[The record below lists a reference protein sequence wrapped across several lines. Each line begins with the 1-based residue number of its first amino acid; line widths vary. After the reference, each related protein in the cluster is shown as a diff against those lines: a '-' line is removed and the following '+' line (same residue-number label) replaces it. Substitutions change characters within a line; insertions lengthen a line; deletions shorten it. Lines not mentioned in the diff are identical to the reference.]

1 MELEQ
6 IIDEV
11 NIDDQDLSFNKC
23 IIYGF
28 GSFGKSLV
36 DVLKDKN
43 IEVVCIF
50 DKVATGEYEGTQ
62 CYNLDNYDYA
72 QYFDIPIL
80 IGIHNRDVD
89 VYTVKDDLL
98 KRGFVDVLL
107 PIDYYGYFETFLGW
121 KYWLSSKKYIIDNK
135 LKIFEA
141 RNLLQDNFIFDSIIN
156 YRLGKYVDFSLL
168 ISDLQYHPKSIGKWP
183 EPLFFVDAGGFNGD
197 TVEEIVNLG
206 YVIDTVYGFEPD
218 TKNFI
223 DYCETMKRLNIR
235 AINFPCGIGE
245 DNEIIPFS
253 NDGFDGNYFGEGEIG
268 LPVCSLDNV
277 LTSNPVN
284 LIKMDIEG
292 FEKEALRGANNLL
305 KNNKPCLAISLYH
318 KPEDL
323 WEIPLLI
330 DSICPDTYVYN
341 IFVHTLNTF
350 DSVLY
355 AIPE

>member
-107 PIDYYGYFETFLGW
+107 PIDYYGYFETFLG
-121 KYWLSSKKYIIDNK
+121 
-135 LKIFEA
+135 
-141 RNLLQDNFIFDSIIN
+141 
-156 YRLGKYVDFSLL
+156 
-168 ISDLQYHPKSIGKWP
+168 
-183 EPLFFVDAGGFNGD
+183 
-197 TVEEIVNLG
+197 
-206 YVIDTVYGFEPD
+206 
-218 TKNFI
+218 
-223 DYCETMKRLNIR
+223 
-235 AINFPCGIGE
+235 
-245 DNEIIPFS
+245 
-253 NDGFDGNYFGEGEIG
+253 
-268 LPVCSLDNV
+268 
-277 LTSNPVN
+277 
-284 LIKMDIEG
+284 
-292 FEKEALRGANNLL
+292 
-305 KNNKPCLAISLYH
+305 
-318 KPEDL
+318 
-323 WEIPLLI
+323 
-330 DSICPDTYVYN
+330 
-341 IFVHTLNTF
+341 
-350 DSVLY
+350 
-355 AIPE
+355 